1 MEGLSPVSIV
11 GAPYNSLQIGTVV
24 AFAITFFFATFFL
37 VLRYVQSIKIVKQ
50 FELDLIILTIAYGL
64 ALYYMITLVQLMR
77 VGWARH
83 IFELSLEDLME
94 FNTILLPNTLTYLI
108 TPAVTKMA
116 MLVVLFQINSSV
128 PYRVTVAA
136 MGICIFA
143 YTLTLTSIT
152 GGPCNPKY
160 GAGTTKCLMDV
171 ALAQS
176 ILNIASD
183 IGVIL
188 APIPT
193 IVQLNLSTK
202 QKMSVAAILTVGSGV
217 VICSIA
223 RVPYVRALV
232 TNPDITYQEGIL
244 GVWSLVEVNLGIVC
258 GCAMRLKKL
267 ITAWLPK
274 LGLGTSRGKSGAA
287 TPFGSA
293 GTTLRGTGL
302 GDSQLAKG
310 GYTLHSIQKGSA
322 GLGSTDKILA

>member
-1 MEGLSPVSIV
+1 MDPSLLSPVSIV
-11 GAPYNSLQIGTVV
+11 GTPYNSLQIGTVV
-24 AFAITFFFATFFL
+24 SFAITYFFATFFL
-37 VLRYVQSIKIVKQ
+37 VLRYVQAASIIKKV
-50 FELDLIILTIAYGL
+50 ELDLIILTIAYGL

-83 IFELSLEDLME
+83 VFELSLSDLIE
-94 FNTILLPNTLTYLI
+94 FNEILLPNTITYLI
-108 TPAVTKMA
+108 TPAITKMA
-116 MLVVLFQINSSV
+116 MLVVLYQINSSL
-128 PYRVTVAA
+128 PYRVTIAV
-136 MGICIFA
+136 MGVCIFA
-143 YTLTLTSIT
+143 YTLTLTTIT

-171 ALAQS
+171 AFAQS

-183 IGVIL
+183 VGVIL
-188 APIPT
+188 APVPT
-193 IVQLNLSTK
+193 IISLNLSTK
-202 QKMSVAAILTVGSGV
+202 QKMSVAAILFVGSGV

-244 GVWSLVEVNLGIVC
+244 GIWSLVEVNLGIVC

-267 ITAWLPK
+267 IVAWLPK
-274 LGLGTSRGKSGAA
+274 LGLGTSRGKSGSA

-293 GTTLRGTGL
+293 GTTLRGTQGN
-302 GDSQLAKG
+302 SQVAGK
-310 GYTLHSIQKGSA
+310 YQLHSIQKESA